1 MHRKPYLTIGSLVY
15 SAAYLIYGIYAAQ
28 AKHDLVLLCAC
39 TFFGAVGLV
48 RIKNVWRDEL
58 GSYGGGSYRARGP
71 WRYEGVMEEVVIE
84 LGGHYYLYI

>member
-48 RIKNVWRDEL
+48 RIKNVWR
-58 GSYGGGSYRARGP
+58 
-71 WRYEGVMEEVVIE
+71 YEGVMEEVVIE
-84 LGGHYYLYI
+84 LGGHYYLYIECLEI

>member
-48 RIKNVWRDEL
+48 RIKNVWRYEL
-58 GSYGGGSYRARGP
+58 GSYRGA
-71 WRYEGVMEEVVIE
+71 VE
-84 LGGHYYLYI
+84 L

>member
-71 WRYEGVMEEVVIE
+71 LLSIYMSGVLFHVECCIR
-84 LGGHYYLYI
+84 